1 MPRRTPSS
9 ISADLLYTKLALP
22 QPPPAQVS
30 RPALIDR
37 LEAGLA
43 RKVTLISAPAG
54 SGKTTLI
61 GEWRAQPARQSWP
74 VAWVALD
81 AGDNDPVRFWR
92 YVITACRAFDA
103 ALGRSA
109 LATLRAAQVSSLE
122 NVLTPFIN
130 ELAHL
135 SDRQVLILEDYHAI
149 TSSEVNASF
158 AFLINHLPA
167 TLHLIIVTRSEP
179 SLPLAR
185 LRTRNELSEF
195 TAADLRFTLAETQ
208 AFLHEALHVDL
219 APEVIARLE
228 ERTEGWVAGLRL
240 IALALRSRSDVAET
254 EGFLA
259 TFSGGHRYVLEYLV
273 GEVINTQSASLQE
286 FLLQTSVLTRLT
298 SSLCDAVTDR
308 TDSALLL
315 NQLERANLFL
325 IPLGDDG
332 RHAWYRYHA
341 LFAEALR
348 VYARERLGEAAI
360 RALIEKASRWYA
372 AHGLIEEAIET
383 ALAAQDF
390 DRAAALIEQA
400 IEQRGMSEQYT
411 LGRWAAQL
419 PETVLHAHPVV
430 CFSYA
435 LVVLFTSDRY
445 APATMTRLEKLLPVA
460 EEAWRAA
467 DDDAHLGQALAL
479 RGTAALWQG
488 DLTHAFA
495 YARESLELLPVH
507 DVFWRGVSLLNVGLE
522 EALNGHIDTALE
534 LFIETRA
541 LCGAAQNI
549 HGVLAATYWLGEACA
564 WRGEF
569 DQAMQLYEQVLE
581 EAIGGEEM
589 LDDQAVASLGLA
601 LIAYE
606 HDNLDAA
613 EQQATRARDF
623 SRQRSNE
630 EEYVHAS
637 LLLAR
642 LQHARGQTAAAQD
655 TVRALATRTQRPLL
669 LLEIQ
674 RWQARLAL
682 LSGDTETA
690 RRWATMNSQRRDVP
704 HVQQE
709 QAALLLA
716 QVQLIDHQP
725 DKVLKLLEPW
735 HSDAHHNG
743 RLRSELEI
751 LCVQAL
757 AFAYQENSAR
767 AHKTLT
773 QALTL
778 AQPKGYR
785 RLFLDQG
792 EPLAQL
798 LQALAPDLGKRPIAT
813 YATLL
818 LRAFAA
824 TRSGQL
830 SSSVSSPL
838 LKPLSAQE
846 QRVLRLL
853 AAGFSN
859 PAIARELVVST
870 NTIKTQVQSIYRKLN
885 VNSRDEA
892 TDMARQLK
900 LI

>member
-1 MPRRTPSS
+1 M
-9 ISADLLYTKLALP
+9 
-22 QPPPAQVS
+22 
-30 RPALIDR
+30 
-37 LEAGLA
+37 
-43 RKVTLISAPAG
+43 
-54 SGKTTLI
+54 
-61 GEWRAQPARQSWP
+61 
-74 VAWVALD
+74 
-81 AGDNDPVRFWR
+81 
-92 YVITACRAFDA
+92 
-103 ALGRSA
+103 
-109 LATLRAAQVSSLE
+109 
-122 NVLTPFIN
+122 
-130 ELAHL
+130 
-135 SDRQVLILEDYHAI
+135 
-149 TSSEVNASF
+149 
-158 AFLINHLPA
+158 
-167 TLHLIIVTRSEP
+167 IIITRSEP
-179 SLPLAR
+179 ALPLAR

-208 AFLHEALHVDL
+208 AFMRETLQIDL
-219 APEVIARLE
+219 PPEVIARLE

-240 IALALRSRSDVAET
+240 ITLALHAPRRSGVAEA
-254 EGFLA
+254 EEFLA

-273 GEVINTQSASLQE
+273 GEVIGTQPEALQT
-286 FLLQTSVLTRLT
+286 FLLQTSVLNRLT
-298 SSLCDAVTDR
+298 ASLCDAVTDR

-325 IPLGDDG
+325 IPLGEDG

-348 VYARERLGEAAI
+348 VYARERLGEAVI
-360 RALIEKASRWYA
+360 RDLIEKASRWYA

-390 DRAAALIEQA
+390 DRAAALIEQT
-400 IEQRGMSEQYT
+400 IEQRGISEQYT

-419 PETVLHAHPVV
+419 PEAVLYAHPVV

-445 APATMTRLEKLLPVA
+445 APATMTRLEKLLHVA
-460 EEAWRAA
+460 EATWRAA
-467 DDDAHLGQALAL
+467 NDDAHLGQVLAL

-495 YARESLELLPVH
+495 QARESLELLPMH
-507 DVFWRGVSLLNVGLE
+507 DVFWRGVSLLNVGME

-549 HGVLAATYWLGEACA
+549 HGVLAATYWLGEACT

-569 DQAMQLYEQVLE
+569 DQATQLYEQVLA
-581 EAIGGEEM
+581 EAVGGEEM
-589 LDDQAVASLGLA
+589 LDDQAAASLGLA
-601 LIAYE
+601 QIAYE
-606 HDNLDAA
+606 QDDLETA
-613 EQQATRARDF
+613 EQRATRAREL
-623 SRQRSNE
+623 SRQRSND

-642 LQHARGQTAAAQD
+642 LQSARGQTAIAQD
-655 TVRALATRTQRPLL
+655 TLRALATRTQRPLL
-669 LLEIQ
+669 LLEIKHG
-674 RWQARLAL
+674 QARLAL
-682 LSGDTETA
+682 LSGDIETA
-690 RRWATMNSQRRDVP
+690 RRWATANSQRRDIP

-709 QAALLLA
+709 QAVLLLA
-716 QVQLIDHQP
+716 QIQLIDQKP
-725 DKVLKLLEPW
+725 DAVLQLLEPW
-735 HSDAHHNG
+735 RSDAHHNG

-751 LCVQAL
+751 LCMQAL
-757 AFAYQENSAR
+757 AFAQQENSAR

-798 LQALAPDLGKRPIAT
+798 LQALVPELGKRPIAT

-824 TRSGQL
+824 IRSGQL
-830 SSSVSSPL
+830 THRFLHPSSNRSAHRNNACCAYWPPVCPTPKSPANWWYRPTPSRRRCRASTASSTSIPAT
-838 LKPLSAQE
+838 KPPTWQGS
-846 QRVLRLL
+846 
-853 AAGFSN
+853 
-859 PAIARELVVST
+859 
-870 NTIKTQVQSIYRKLN
+870 
-885 VNSRDEA
+885 
-892 TDMARQLK
+892 
-900 LI
+900 

>member
-1 MPRRTPSS
+1 MPRRTPAP
-9 ISADLLYTKLALP
+9 ISTDLLYTKLTPPRLQSAL
-22 QPPPAQVS
+22 VS
-30 RPALIDR
+30 RPILIDR

-61 GEWRAQPARQSWP
+61 GEWLARQTRP

-92 YVITACRAFDA
+92 YIITACRAFDA
-103 ALGRSA
+103 TVGRSA
-109 LATLRAAQVSSLE
+109 LAMLRASQISSLE
-122 NVLTPFIN
+122 NVLTSFIN
-130 ELAHL
+130 ELVQL
-135 SDRQVLILEDYHAI
+135 PDRHVLILEDYHAI
-149 TSSEVNASF
+149 TSSDVNASL
-158 AFLINHLPA
+158 AFLIDHLPA
-167 TLHLIIVTRSEP
+167 MLHVIIVTRSEP
-179 SLPLAR
+179 ALPLAR
-185 LRTRNELSEF
+185 LRTRHELSEF
-195 TAADLRFTLAETQ
+195 TAADLRFTYAETQ
-208 AFLHEALHVDL
+208 AFLQETFHAPL
-219 APEVIARLE
+219 APEIIARLE

-240 IALALRSRSDVAET
+240 ITLALQDRSDVKEV

-273 GEVINTQSASLQE
+273 GEVIAAQSAAVQE
-286 FLLQTSVLTRLT
+286 FLLHTSLLNRLT
-298 SSLCDAVTDR
+298 GSLCDALVDQ
-308 TDSALLL
+308 TDSASLLV
-315 NQLERANLFL
+315 QLERANLFL
-325 IPLGDDG
+325 IPLGHDG

-348 VYARERLGEAAI
+348 VHAREQLGEAAM
-360 RALIEKASRWYA
+360 RDLIEKASRWYA
-372 AHGLIEEAIET
+372 AHGLIEEAIES
-383 ALAAQDF
+383 ALEAQDF
-390 DRAAALIEQA
+390 ERATGLIEQA
-400 IEQRGMSEQYT
+400 IEQRGIHEQYT
-411 LGRWAAQL
+411 LGRWAGQL
-419 PETVLHAHPVV
+419 PEAVLHAHPNL

-435 LVVLFTSDRY
+435 MVVLFTSDRY
-445 APATMTRLEKLLPVA
+445 APATMIRVDGLLHVA
-460 EEAWRAA
+460 EEAWRTGNDEAR
-467 DDDAHLGQALAL
+467 LGQALAL

-495 YARESLELLPVH
+495 HARESLELLPVH
-507 DVFWRGVSLLNVGLE
+507 DVFWRGISLLNVGLE

-534 LFIETRA
+534 IFIETRA

-549 HGVLAATYWLGEACA
+549 HGVLAAAYWLGEACA

-569 DQAMQLYEQVLE
+569 EQAVQLYEQVLA
-581 EAIGGEEM
+581 EAIGGDEM

-601 LIAYE
+601 QIAYE
-606 HDNLDAA
+606 HDDLDAA
-613 EQQATRARDF
+613 EQQAVRARDL

-630 EEYVHAS
+630 EEVVHAT

-642 LQHARGQTAAAQD
+642 IQQARGQTAPAQD
-655 TVRALATRTQRPLL
+655 TLRTLTTITQRPLL
-669 LLEIQ
+669 LWEIQ

-682 LSGDTETA
+682 LSGDVEMA
-690 RRWATMNSQRRDVP
+690 RRWANANSQRRDIP

-709 QAALLLA
+709 QTALLLA

-725 DKVLKLLEPW
+725 GVVLRLLEPW
-735 HSDAHHNG
+735 RRDAHRNG

-751 LCVQAL
+751 LCLQAL
-757 AFAYQENSAR
+757 AFAAQDNSGR
-767 AHKTLT
+767 AHKTLS

-785 RLFLDQG
+785 RLFLDLG
-792 EPLAQL
+792 KPLAQL
-798 LQALAPDLGKRPIAT
+798 LQTLVPELSRRPMAT

-824 TRSGQL
+824 RSGQL
-830 SSSVSSPL
+830 SSTVSSPL
-838 LKPLSAQE
+838 LEPLSTQE

-853 AAGFSN
+853 AAGLTN
-859 PAIARELVVST
+859 PEIARELIVST

-892 TDMARQLK
+892 ADMARQLN
-900 LI
+900 LL